1 MISAKVTNSSTN
13 ASYLIQ
19 TYREGAELM
28 EILWLEI
35 EVLKALEFEVNKPTI
50 LDFQLLF
57 LTLLRPQD
65 KIQDA

>member
-1 MISAKVTNSSTN
+1 
-13 ASYLIQ
+13 
-19 TYREGAELM
+19 M